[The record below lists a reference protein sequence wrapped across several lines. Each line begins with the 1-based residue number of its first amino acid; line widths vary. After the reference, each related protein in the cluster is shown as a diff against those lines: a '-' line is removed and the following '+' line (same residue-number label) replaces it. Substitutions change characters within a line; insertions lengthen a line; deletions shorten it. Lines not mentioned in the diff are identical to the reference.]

1 MSGSCFLSVGNSGA
15 CGEWRGK
22 SEVVRL
28 LECKDDISIHLRAF
42 HLSRENIEEWQ
53 LILAR
58 VGLFN
63 LEEEKIKEMWICR
76 RHRYSLGRNWKES
89 KSACQYPVH
98 SSETGQRSKKK
109 AAKGRTRVSP
119 RMARDIQ
126 MIYRVLVPVGS
137 RKYS

>member
-1 MSGSCFLSVGNSGA
+1 MMSDSCFLRVGDSGA

-58 VGLFN
+58 VGLFT

-76 RHRYSLGRNWKES
+76 RHRHTLG
-89 KSACQYPVH
+89 
-98 SSETGQRSKKK
+98 KKLE
-109 AAKGRTRVSP
+109 GIEICVSISC
-119 RMARDIQ
+119 AQ
-126 MIYRVLVPVGS
+126 E
-137 RKYS
+137 